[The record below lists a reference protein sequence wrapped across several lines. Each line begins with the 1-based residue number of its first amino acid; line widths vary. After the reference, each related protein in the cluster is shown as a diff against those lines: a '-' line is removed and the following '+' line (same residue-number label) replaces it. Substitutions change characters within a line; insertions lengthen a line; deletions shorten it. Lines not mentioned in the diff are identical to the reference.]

1 MLWLWPICRT
11 RNGLDGMPLGRTQ
24 AQELSRFLSPQLLHG
39 GYSQTGGVRVGSNK
53 MSRGSD
59 ILDLTDQARGV
70 EMRKFLLATSALAAL
85 VMAAPANAADMR
97 VKAQP
102 LPPPPP
108 PCAQFGGF
116 YLGGHVGAVYVRRE
130 TTDHDFLWNGATIVS
145 TGSGFMGGLQGGYN
159 WQARCTVFGFEAD
172 ISWASDRN
180 REFHGTFVDPD
191 QDFFLRRELKSFG
204 TLRAR
209 TGVVVDNVMLYVT
222 GGLAWARINNS
233 ITFVDLQENLAFT
246 ASNDKTRWGW
256 TAGFG
261 SEWAF
266 GGGWSIKSEALFMQF
281 ERRDFDLTFP
291 ERFVVGNPCVA
302 CRFTSDTSAWVARIG
317 LNYIFGGYGAGY
329 GGGYGT
335 GGRY

>member
-1 MLWLWPICRT
+1 
-11 RNGLDGMPLGRTQ
+11 
-24 AQELSRFLSPQLLHG
+24 
-39 GYSQTGGVRVGSNK
+39 
-53 MSRGSD
+53 
-59 ILDLTDQARGV
+59 
-70 EMRKFLLATSALAAL
+70 MRKFLLATSALAAL

-116 YLGGHVGAVYVRRE
+116 YLGGHVGAAYVRRE
-130 TTDHDFLWNGATIVS
+130 TTDHDFLWNGATTVS

-159 WQARCTVFGFEAD
+159 WQFRCAVFGFEAD
-172 ISWASDRN
+172 ASWASDRN
-180 REFHGTFVDPD
+180 RELRLTFFDPD
-191 QDFFLRRELKSFG
+191 QEFLLRRELKSFG